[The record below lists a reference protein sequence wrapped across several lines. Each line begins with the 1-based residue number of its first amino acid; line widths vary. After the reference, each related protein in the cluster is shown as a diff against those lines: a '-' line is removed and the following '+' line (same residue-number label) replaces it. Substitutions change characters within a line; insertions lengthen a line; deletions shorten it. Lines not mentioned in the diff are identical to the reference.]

1 MLKVLLRQRTG
12 LNVRA
17 KFSLQLDMT
26 EVKKCDS
33 NFTQYNYPRI
43 DSSQPRFADLY
54 SCDKSD
60 PIGIVR
66 DTPLALLLFNCRDPR
81 QAFTNAKVRTP
92 RSNFV
97 SKLPNRAMKSF

>member
-1 MLKVLLRQRTG
+1 MLKVPLRQRTG

-43 DSSQPRFADLY
+43 DSSQPRFADLF

-60 PIGIVR
+60 PIGIGSSASVYECQSK
-66 DTPLALLLFNCRDPR
+66 DTKEQLCVKI
-81 QAFTNAKVRTP
+81 T
-92 RSNFV
+92 
-97 SKLPNRAMKSF
+97 